1 MQMLNWAIYSYN
13 VNKPQSKSN
22 ESDTCSVNGNQ
33 DGKSTVND
41 FISITDLVV
50 PMSLSLLLS
59 LIHSQIVATS
69 ITSQST
75 SDRLNKG
82 PIQLHRKK
90 RERKKR
96 RKSTRLRSSLNTL
109 VCETKSRTNS
119 LTEEKEAIE
128 ANVQINRRLSTPQ
141 QQQQQPPQ
149 QQQQQQEQQQQQQ
162 QQPKN
167 ENEASD
173 SNCSPPRLRKRNVNW
188 RSPIKSNSMA
198 MDTRNAHDMDEQ
210 MVRTNQHND
219 NRNENENVGVAAD
232 DDGFE
237 SLNGK
242 SSSGEE
248 MSALN
253 NGQAIDAETMHRSSN
268 QQYANSAY
276 LMGSFDENDANN
288 NSDNDLINGTNK
300 ISEHVSMTDSN
311 CPQPFRDDRQM
322 KYALLIFQ

>member
-1 MQMLNWAIYSYN
+1 MLNWAIYSYN
-13 VNKPQSKSN
+13 VNKPQIKSN

-33 DGKSTVND
+33 DGKSSTND
-41 FISITDLVV
+41 FISIVDLVV

-69 ITSQST
+69 SANLSA

-82 PIQLHRKK
+82 LIQPHRKK

-96 RKSTRLRSSLNTL
+96 RKSTRSRLSLNTL
-109 VCETKSRTNS
+109 ETKSRTNS

-128 ANVQINRRLSTPQ
+128 TNVQISSRLSTSQQQPQ
-141 QQQQQPPQ
+141 QQQQQPQ
-149 QQQQQQEQQQQQQ
+149 
-162 QQPKN
+162 K
-167 ENEASD
+167 ENEASN
-173 SNCSPPRLRKRNVNW
+173 SNCTPPRLRKRNVNW
-188 RSPIKSNSMA
+188 RSPIKSNSSIP
-198 MDTRNAHDMDEQ
+198 DTRNVLDMEEEMAEIQD
-210 MVRTNQHND
+210 TD
-219 NRNENENVGVAAD
+219 NHNENETIGAD

-253 NGQAIDAETMHRSSN
+253 NGQVIESNVEHETMHRGSGNSGN
-268 QQYANSAY
+268 QQYTNSAY

-288 NSDNDLINGTNK
+288 NSDNEINGTNG
-300 ISEHVSMTDSN
+300 ISENVS
-311 CPQPFRDDRQM
+311 
-322 KYALLIFQ
+322 